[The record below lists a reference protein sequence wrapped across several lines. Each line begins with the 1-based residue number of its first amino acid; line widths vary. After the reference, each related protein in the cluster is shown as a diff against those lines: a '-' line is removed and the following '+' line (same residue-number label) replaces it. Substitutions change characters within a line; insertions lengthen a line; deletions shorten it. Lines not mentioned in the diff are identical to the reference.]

1 MKEVSSN
8 VRFGRGAEI
17 GVVEPTSI
25 SLEEGAGVRA
35 GARLSSA
42 SSERL
47 RVFFFLGFRTLRDEG
62 ST

>member
-17 GVVEPTSI
+17 GVVESTSI
-25 SLEEGAGVRA
+25 SLEEGARVRA

-42 SSERL
+42 SSRCWL
-47 RVFFFLGFRTLRDEG
+47 IVRVSFY
-62 ST
+62 

>member
-17 GVVEPTSI
+17 GVEPTSI
-25 SLEEGAGVRA
+25 SLGEDGAGVRA

-42 SSERL
+42 SSRCWL
-47 RVFFFLGFRTLRDEG
+47 IVRVSFYWAFG
-62 ST
+62 S